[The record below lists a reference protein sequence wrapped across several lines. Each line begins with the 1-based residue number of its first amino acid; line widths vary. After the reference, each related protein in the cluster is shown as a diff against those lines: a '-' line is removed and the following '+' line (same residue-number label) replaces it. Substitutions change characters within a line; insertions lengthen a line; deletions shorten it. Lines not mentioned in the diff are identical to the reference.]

1 MQNASKAHSAAATHR
16 PTFAFLCETT
26 GIPLTGRSRHSV
38 LSQARSTQFETREG
52 KEAGGASH
60 NPAAAPAAFH
70 FDRLWAFRPMLT
82 ELLSIAGMFCLCRGR
97 RVPSLASVDV
107 RMIPAPLW

>member
-1 MQNASKAHSAAATHR
+1 M
-16 PTFAFLCETT
+16 
-26 GIPLTGRSRHSV
+26 G
-38 LSQARSTQFETREG
+38 
-52 KEAGGASH
+52 SH

-70 FDRLWAFRPMLT
+70 FDRLCAFRPMLT